1 MNVSLIGMPS
11 SGKSSIGVI
20 LAKMMGLDFT
30 DTDILIQ
37 NNTKKTLQQ
46 IVDGEGYLKLRQIE
60 EETILSLN
68 VKNSIIATGGSV
80 VYSKKAM
87 EYLKGISLIVYIK
100 VDFDQIKKRLGD
112 YSLRGLAKP
121 KDQTIYQMY
130 EERTALYE
138 RYADIVFENHFENAT
153 IAAEKLKE
161 ILDEGI

>member
-20 LAKMMGLDFT
+20 LAKMMRFNFI
-30 DTDILIQ
+30 DTDIIIQ
-37 NNTKKTLQQ
+37 NNTKRTLQQ
-46 IVDGEGYLKLRQIE
+46 IVDSKGYLKLRQIE

-68 VKNSIIATGGSV
+68 PEHSIISTGGSV

-87 EYLKGISLIVYIK
+87 EYLKNVSLVVYIK
-100 VDFDQIKKRLGD
+100 VSFEEIKKRLGD

-121 KDQTIYQMY
+121 KDQTIAEMY
-130 EERTALYE
+130 KERTALYE
-138 RYADIVFENHFENAT
+138 RYADIIFENHFKNAT

-161 ILDEGI
+161 LIDENI